1 MEGGRSYSVFFIL
14 RAPHRLQLA
23 VSSRPHH
30 SSAREKKALA
40 AWTCVRTPS
49 RARRPARHARSHTC
63 THFKARLALT
73 PLALFAPPLA
83 VQPADIGARFRAGP
97 PTPTTRRSR
106 CFLQERGGQRCDGGG
121 EGDVRTRSGL
131 AQTSE
136 THLARGVGLHAGRCA
151 TLTPPLIASLPGRS
165 ADSSLARCRPGRSRH
180 RSFLCRTTLCKSW
193 RLLWTRTTC
202 LHSP

>member
-1 MEGGRSYSVFFIL
+1 VEGGRWKVLLGIL
-14 RAPHRLQLA
+14 HSSRAASAAA

-106 CFLQERGGQRCDGGG
+106 CFLQERGGAKVRRRRRGRREDAI
-121 EGDVRTRSGL
+121 RTRADERIAPGARSGP
-131 AQTSE
+131 A
-136 THLARGVGLHAGRCA
+136 HG
-151 TLTPPLIASLPGRS
+151 PLRDSHTAADRISPGQER
-165 ADSSLARCRPGRSRH
+165 R
-180 RSFLCRTTLCKSW
+180 
-193 RLLWTRTTC
+193 
-202 LHSP
+202 